1 MPRNCQISGICR
13 GQLSTFT
20 PERPKAK
27 PLTLS
32 YAMFVGPLRQTAFA
46 GLACSS
52 PSSAPRFGCSWG
64 LALGP
69 RDLRLQALGFGT
81 PEDLVPSGISA
92 AQLRRKPLRIDAF
105 GKIRRPR
112 SRWLVFTG
120 LVSPSRPSVGRLRQR
135 PKVASQTRPHTDPV
149 ERVVWLGIA
158 AMWIYICC
166 RTVVSLYLKVRTT
179 IIGSVNRWN
188 SVEKWTCR

>member
-32 YAMFVGPLRQTAFA
+32 Y
-46 GLACSS
+46 ACSS

-81 PEDLVPSGISA
+81 PEGLVPSGISA

-120 LVSPSRPSVGRLRQR
+120 LVAPSRPSVGRLRQR
-135 PKVASQTRPHTDPV
+135 PKVASQTHPHTDPV
-149 ERVVWLGIA
+149 ERVV
-158 AMWIYICC
+158 
-166 RTVVSLYLKVRTT
+166 
-179 IIGSVNRWN
+179 
-188 SVEKWTCR
+188 